1 MRWLYFTEATPR
13 EASQH
18 LFWAGATLQTMA
30 VVLTP
35 GFKTSFSSSFFPSPD
50 SCNYCEHLF
59 PSSFDPEAKSEL

>member
-1 MRWLYFTEATPR
+1 MRWLYLTENIAR
-13 EASQH
+13 EASHH

-35 GFKTSFSSSFFPSPD
+35 GFKKSFFLLIFPSPD
-50 SCNYCEHLF
+50 SCTCCECLF

>member
-35 GFKTSFSSSFFPSPD
+35 GFKTSFSS
-50 SCNYCEHLF
+50 
-59 PSSFDPEAKSEL
+59 